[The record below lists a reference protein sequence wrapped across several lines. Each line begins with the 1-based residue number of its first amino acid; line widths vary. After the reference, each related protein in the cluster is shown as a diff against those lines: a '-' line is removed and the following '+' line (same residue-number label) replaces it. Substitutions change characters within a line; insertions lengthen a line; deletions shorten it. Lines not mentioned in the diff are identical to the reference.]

1 MKMSEQLAAHV
12 SGKNVDE
19 LVAFHLAGREIA
31 ADRIARGHVDGDAFT
46 DAENAFLEELVV
58 AVLSAPSDYPRTDH
72 LAPEKIVRNGMRQK
86 FANIDEG
93 FWT

>member
-1 MKMSEQLAAHV
+1 MKMSEQLSARV

-19 LVAFHLAGREIA
+19 LIAFHLAGREIA
-31 ADRIARGHVDGDAFT
+31 TERIAVGVDVDAPFS
-46 DAENAFLEELVV
+46 DAENTFLMEVV
-58 AVLSAPSDYPRTDH
+58 AAVLSAPSDYPRTDH
-72 LAPEKIVRNGMRQK
+72 LAPEKIARNGMLAK